1 MQIFSDSKKRIALLT
16 GYKEREISTTLSS
29 GDKEM
34 TFQYPAN
41 GKDAEVL
48 KEEYYIRTK
57 TDEYV
62 IKAVEKG
69 ETFNKY
75 TAVLN
80 VEELEGAVFAYGFAS
95 QEQTVRACLEFAF
108 EETGWTVGT
117 CEITKKR
124 TINIEESTNAW
135 NVLQSCL
142 KTYRCECKIDSLNKR
157 VDIYEHIGQDK
168 GCYFVEGMNLRKLTI
183 NSDTYDFY
191 TRILPLGKDGI
202 SIEFLH
208 GKEYLENYQ
217 YSTKIKTYVWKDE
230 RYTNTTSLMEDAE
243 AKLEEMS
250 KPYRVFAADVVD
262 LAKQNPDY
270 KDILDYGIGDTVRMV
285 SKRTHT
291 QEKQRIVK
299 ITEYPENPKKNKV
312 ELSNTTKTFAEVQKT
327 EAELTKNETISIA
340 NKSTQKVLED
350 KYWTKKEVESHI
362 TASKEEVSLGVSK
375 IYETK
380 DVVEEKI
387 KLSDGRT
394 DEKLTKYYTKEETK
408 SAIDMS
414 AESINLEVSKTYATQ
429 TTVTEKYNSAVKKGQ
444 DAADAAEKNA
454 KDAMY
459 EKLTEYSTTEE
470 MQSAIDLKADE
481 INLSVSKTYATQT
494 TVTEKYGKVKT
505 YAMEVADA
513 AEENAIA
520 DTIERLKSYSTTE
533 EMTSAIDLK
542 VDEINLSVSKTYA
555 TQTTVTEKYNSALKA
570 GQDAASNAETN
581 AIKAG
586 QDAADAAEKNAKDAM
601 YEKLTEYSTTEEMQ
615 SAIDL
620 KADEINLSVS
630 KTYATQTTV
639 TEKYGKVKTYAM
651 EVADAAEE
659 NAIADTIERLK
670 SYSTTE
676 EMTSAIDLKVDEIN
690 LSVSKTYA
698 TQTTVTEKYNSALKA
713 GQDAADAAEENA
725 NKATDEK
732 LTEYST
738 TEEMNAAIKLKA
750 DSITTEVNKKVN
762 NSDFGTKITQN
773 AYNVRVA
780 WNNNSNYIQLESG
793 KLVIYNGETTTN
805 QKRAVFDQNGNHFYR
820 DGYYVGKIGT
830 NYWADNETHKGLV
843 FDLDVQGKYMAFA
856 QKASSSSTGYNTML
870 CFSRANS
877 LYGTYGVHMG
887 CDLDMHN
894 YKLKNVS
901 WEKGGL
907 TGTLNFVK
915 VVSMDSDGTVNTW
928 TNGCKLQFENG
939 ILIAGTW

>member
-1 MQIFSDSKKRIALLT
+1 MQIFDDSKKRIALLT
-16 GYKEREISTTLSS
+16 GYKEREITKTLSS

-34 TFQYPAN
+34 VFQYPAN
-41 GKDAEVL
+41 GKDTEAL

-69 ETFNKY
+69 ETYNKY

-80 VEELEGAVFAYGFAS
+80 VEELEGEAFAYGFAS
-95 QEQTVRACLEFAF
+95 QEQTIRACLEFAF
-108 EETGWTVGT
+108 EDTGWTVGT

-124 TINIEESTNAW
+124 TINIEESTTAW
-135 NVLQSCL
+135 KVLQSCL
-142 KTYRCECKIDSLNKR
+142 KTYRCECNIDTLNKR
-157 VDIYEHIGQDK
+157 VDIYEHIGRDR

-217 YSTKIKTYVWKDE
+217 YSTKVKTYVWKDE

-250 KPYRVFAADVVD
+250 KPYKVFAADVVD

-285 SKRTHT
+285 SKKTHT
-291 QEKQRIVK
+291 REKQRIVK

-327 EAELTKNETISIA
+327 EAELSKNETIDIA

-380 DVVEEKI
+380 DAVEEKI

-444 DAADAAEKNA
+444 TAADAAEKNA
-454 KDAMY
+454 
-459 EKLTEYSTTEE
+459 
-470 MQSAIDLKADE
+470 
-481 INLSVSKTYATQT
+481 
-494 TVTEKYGKVKT
+494 
-505 YAMEVADA
+505 
-513 AEENAIA
+513 IA
-520 DTIERLKSYSTTE
+520 DTTQRLKS
-533 EMTSAIDLK
+533 
-542 VDEINLSVSKTYA
+542 
-555 TQTTVTEKYNSALKA
+555 
-570 GQDAASNAETN
+570 
-581 AIKAG
+581 
-586 QDAADAAEKNAKDAM
+586 
-601 YEKLTEYSTTEEMQ
+601 
-615 SAIDL
+615 
-620 KADEINLSVS
+620 
-630 KTYATQTTV
+630 
-639 TEKYGKVKTYAM
+639 
-651 EVADAAEE
+651 
-659 NAIADTIERLK
+659 
-670 SYSTTE
+670 
-676 EMTSAIDLKVDEIN
+676 
-690 LSVSKTYA
+690 
-698 TQTTVTEKYNSALKA
+698 
-713 GQDAADAAEENA
+713 
-725 NKATDEK
+725 
-732 LTEYST
+732 YST

-750 DSITTEVNKKVN
+750 DGITTEVNKKVS
-762 NSDFGTKITQN
+762 NSEFGTKITQN

-805 QKRAVFDQNGNHFYR
+805 QKRAAFDQNGNHFYR

-830 NYWADNETHKGLV
+830 NYWSDNDAHKGLV
-843 FDLDVQGKYMAFA
+843 FDLDYQGKYMAFA
-856 QKASSSSTGYNTML
+856 QKPSSSSNAYSTML

-877 LYGTYGVHMG
+877 IYNTYGVHMG

-894 YKLKNVS
+894 FKLKNVS
-901 WEKGGL
+901 WEKGGI

-915 VVSMDSDGTVNTW
+915 VVSMDSDGTANTW

>member
-1 MQIFSDSKKRIALLT
+1 MQIFDDSKKRIALLT
-16 GYKEREISTTLSS
+16 GYKEREITKTLSS

-41 GKDAEVL
+41 GKDTEAL

-69 ETFNKY
+69 ETYNKY

-80 VEELEGAVFAYGFAS
+80 VEELEGEAFAYGFAS
-95 QEQTVRACLEFAF
+95 QEQTIRACLEFAF
-108 EETGWTVGT
+108 EDTGWTVGT

-124 TINIEESTNAW
+124 TINIEESTTAW
-135 NVLQSCL
+135 KVLQSCL
-142 KTYRCECKIDSLNKR
+142 KTYRCECNIDTLNKR
-157 VDIYEHIGQDK
+157 VNIYEHIGRDR

-217 YSTKIKTYVWKDE
+217 YSTKVKTYVWKDE

-250 KPYRVFAADVVD
+250 KPYKVFAADVID

-285 SKRTHT
+285 SKKTHT
-291 QEKQRIVK
+291 REKQRIVK
-299 ITEYPENPKKNKV
+299 IKEYPENPKKNKV

-327 EAELTKNETISIA
+327 EAELSKNETIDIA

-362 TASKEEVSLGVSK
+362 TASKEEISLGVSK

-380 DVVEEKI
+380 DAVEEKI
-387 KLSDGRT
+387 KHSDGRT

-408 SAIDMS
+408 SAIDLT
-414 AESINLEVSKTYATQ
+414 AENINLSVSKTYATQ

-444 DAADAAEKNA
+444 TAADAAEKNA
-454 KDAMY
+454 
-459 EKLTEYSTTEE
+459 
-470 MQSAIDLKADE
+470 
-481 INLSVSKTYATQT
+481 
-494 TVTEKYGKVKT
+494 
-505 YAMEVADA
+505 
-513 AEENAIA
+513 IA
-520 DTIERLKSYSTTE
+520 DTTKRLKSYSTTE
-533 EMTSAIDLK
+533 EM
-542 VDEINLSVSKTYA
+542 
-555 TQTTVTEKYNSALKA
+555 NS
-570 GQDAASNAETN
+570 
-581 AIKAG
+581 
-586 QDAADAAEKNAKDAM
+586 
-601 YEKLTEYSTTEEMQ
+601 
-615 SAIDL
+615 
-620 KADEINLSVS
+620 
-630 KTYATQTTV
+630 
-639 TEKYGKVKTYAM
+639 
-651 EVADAAEE
+651 
-659 NAIADTIERLK
+659 
-670 SYSTTE
+670 
-676 EMTSAIDLKVDEIN
+676 
-690 LSVSKTYA
+690 
-698 TQTTVTEKYNSALKA
+698 
-713 GQDAADAAEENA
+713 
-725 NKATDEK
+725 
-732 LTEYST
+732 
-738 TEEMNAAIKLKA
+738 AIKLKA
-750 DSITTEVNKKVN
+750 DSITTEVNKKVD
-762 NSDFGTKITQN
+762 SSEFGTKITQN
-773 AYNVRVA
+773 AYSVRVA

-793 KLVIYNGETTTN
+793 KIAIYNGEVTTN

-830 NYWADNETHKGLV
+830 NYWSDNETHKGLV

-894 YKLKNVS
+894 FKLKNVS
-901 WEKGGL
+901 WEKGGI

-915 VVSMDSDGTVNTW
+915 VVKMDSDGTVSTW
-928 TNGCKLQFENG
+928 TNDCKLQFENG

>member
-1 MQIFSDSKKRIALLT
+1 MQIFDDSKKRIALLT
-16 GYKEREISTTLSS
+16 GYKEREITKTLSS

-34 TFQYPAN
+34 VFQYPAN
-41 GKDAEVL
+41 GKDTEAL

-69 ETFNKY
+69 ETYNKY

-80 VEELEGAVFAYGFAS
+80 VEELEGEAFAYGFAS
-95 QEQTVRACLEFAF
+95 QEQTIRACLEFAF
-108 EETGWTVGT
+108 EDTGWTVGT

-124 TINIEESTNAW
+124 TINIEESTTAW
-135 NVLQSCL
+135 KVLQSCL
-142 KTYRCECKIDSLNKR
+142 KTYRCECNIDTLNKR
-157 VDIYEHIGQDK
+157 VNIYEHIGRDR

-217 YSTKIKTYVWKDE
+217 YSTKVKTYVWKDE

-250 KPYRVFAADVVD
+250 KPYKVFAADVID

-285 SKRTHT
+285 SKKTHT
-291 QEKQRIVK
+291 REKQRIVK

-327 EAELTKNETISIA
+327 EAELSKNETIDIA

-380 DVVEEKI
+380 DAVEEKI

-408 SAIDMS
+408 SALDMT
-414 AESINLEVSKTYATQ
+414 AESINLKVSKTYATQ
-429 TTVTEKYNSAVKKGQ
+429 TTVTEKYNSAVKAGQ
-444 DAADAAEKNA
+444 TAANTAEENA
-454 KDAMY
+454 KNAMY

-470 MQSAIDLKADE
+470 MKSAIDLTAE
-481 INLSVSKTYATQT
+481 NINLSVSKTYATQ
-494 TVTEKYGKVKT
+494 
-505 YAMEVADA
+505 M
-513 AEENAIA
+513 
-520 DTIERLKSYSTTE
+520 
-533 EMTSAIDLK
+533 
-542 VDEINLSVSKTYA
+542 
-555 TQTTVTEKYNSALKA
+555 TVTEKYNSAVKA
-570 GQDAASNAETN
+570 GQTAANT
-581 AIKAG
+581 
-586 QDAADAAEKNAKDAM
+586 AEKNA
-601 YEKLTEYSTTEEMQ
+601 
-615 SAIDL
+615 
-620 KADEINLSVS
+620 
-630 KTYATQTTV
+630 
-639 TEKYGKVKTYAM
+639 
-651 EVADAAEE
+651 
-659 NAIADTIERLK
+659 NA
-670 SYSTTE
+670 
-676 EMTSAIDLKVDEIN
+676 
-690 LSVSKTYA
+690 
-698 TQTTVTEKYNSALKA
+698 
-713 GQDAADAAEENA
+713 
-725 NKATDEK
+725 ATDRK
-732 LTEYST
+732 LQEYST
-738 TEEMNAAIKLKA
+738 TEEMNSAIKLKA
-750 DSITTEVNKKVN
+750 DSITTEVNKKVD
-762 NSDFGTKITQN
+762 SSEFGTKITQN

-793 KLVIYNGETTTN
+793 KIAIYNGEVTTN

-830 NYWADNETHKGLV
+830 NYWSDNETHKGLV

-901 WEKGGL
+901 WEKGGI

>member
-1 MQIFSDSKKRIALLT
+1 MQIFDDSKKRIALLT
-16 GYKEREISTTLSS
+16 GYKEREITKTLSS

-34 TFQYPAN
+34 VFQYPAN
-41 GKDAEVL
+41 GKDTEAL

-69 ETFNKY
+69 ETYNKY

-80 VEELEGAVFAYGFAS
+80 VEELEGEAFAYGFAS
-95 QEQTVRACLEFAF
+95 QEQTIRACLEFAF
-108 EETGWTVGT
+108 EDTGWTVGT

-124 TINIEESTNAW
+124 TINIEESTTAW
-135 NVLQSCL
+135 KVLQSCL
-142 KTYRCECKIDSLNKR
+142 KTYRCECNIDTLNKR
-157 VDIYEHIGQDK
+157 VNIYEHIGRDR

-217 YSTKIKTYVWKDE
+217 YSTKVKTYVWKDE

-250 KPYRVFAADVVD
+250 KPYKVFAADVVD

-285 SKRTHT
+285 SKKTHT
-291 QEKQRIVK
+291 REKQRIVK

-327 EAELTKNETISIA
+327 EAELSKNETIDIA

-362 TASKEEVSLGVSK
+362 TASKEEVRLGVSK

-380 DVVEEKI
+380 DAVEEKI

-408 SAIDMS
+408 SALDMT
-414 AESINLEVSKTYATQ
+414 AESINLKVSKTYATQ
-429 TTVTEKYNSAVKKGQ
+429 TTVTEKYNSAVKAGQ
-444 DAADAAEKNA
+444 TAANTAEKNA
-454 KDAMY
+454 
-459 EKLTEYSTTEE
+459 
-470 MQSAIDLKADE
+470 
-481 INLSVSKTYATQT
+481 
-494 TVTEKYGKVKT
+494 
-505 YAMEVADA
+505 
-513 AEENAIA
+513 NA
-520 DTIERLKSYSTTE
+520 
-533 EMTSAIDLK
+533 
-542 VDEINLSVSKTYA
+542 
-555 TQTTVTEKYNSALKA
+555 
-570 GQDAASNAETN
+570 
-581 AIKAG
+581 
-586 QDAADAAEKNAKDAM
+586 
-601 YEKLTEYSTTEEMQ
+601 
-615 SAIDL
+615 
-620 KADEINLSVS
+620 
-630 KTYATQTTV
+630 
-639 TEKYGKVKTYAM
+639 
-651 EVADAAEE
+651 
-659 NAIADTIERLK
+659 
-670 SYSTTE
+670 
-676 EMTSAIDLKVDEIN
+676 
-690 LSVSKTYA
+690 
-698 TQTTVTEKYNSALKA
+698 
-713 GQDAADAAEENA
+713 
-725 NKATDEK
+725 ATDRK
-732 LTEYST
+732 LQEYST
-738 TEEMNAAIKLKA
+738 TEEMNSAIKLKA
-750 DSITTEVNKKVN
+750 DSITTEVNKKVD
-762 NSDFGTKITQN
+762 SSEFGTKITQN

-793 KLVIYNGETTTN
+793 KIAIYNGEVTTN

-830 NYWADNETHKGLV
+830 NYWSDNETHKGLV
-843 FDLDVQGKYMAFA
+843 FDLDYQGKYMAFA
-856 QKASSSSTGYNTML
+856 QKPSSSSNAYSTML

-877 LYGTYGVHMG
+877 IYNTYGVHMG

-901 WEKGGL
+901 WEKGGI

>member
-1 MQIFSDSKKRIALLT
+1 MQIFDDSKKRIALLT
-16 GYKEREISTTLSS
+16 GYKEREITKTLSS

-34 TFQYPAN
+34 VFQYPAN
-41 GKDAEVL
+41 GKDTEAL

-69 ETFNKY
+69 ETYNKY

-80 VEELEGAVFAYGFAS
+80 VEELEGEAFAYGFAS
-95 QEQTVRACLEFAF
+95 QEQTIRACLEFAF
-108 EETGWTVGT
+108 EDTGWTVGT

-124 TINIEESTNAW
+124 TINIEESTTAW
-135 NVLQSCL
+135 KVLQSCL
-142 KTYRCECKIDSLNKR
+142 KTYRCECNIDTLNKR
-157 VDIYEHIGQDK
+157 VNIYEHIGRDR

-217 YSTKIKTYVWKDE
+217 YSTKVKTYVWKDE

-250 KPYRVFAADVVD
+250 KPYKVFAADVVD

-285 SKRTHT
+285 SKKTHT
-291 QEKQRIVK
+291 REKQRIVK

-327 EAELTKNETISIA
+327 EAELSKNETIDIA

-380 DVVEEKI
+380 DAVEEKI

-408 SAIDMS
+408 SALDMT
-414 AESINLEVSKTYATQ
+414 AESINLKVSKTYATQTIVTEKYNSAVKAGQTAANTAEENAKNAMYEKLTEYSTTEEMKSAIDLTAENINLSVSKTYATQ
-429 TTVTEKYNSAVKKGQ
+429 TTVTEKYNSAVKAGQ
-444 DAADAAEKNA
+444 TAADTAETNA
-454 KDAMY
+454 KNAMY

-470 MQSAIDLKADE
+470 MNSAIDLKMDA
-481 INLSVSKTYATQT
+481 ITLSVSKTYATNT
-494 TVTEKYGKVKT
+494 SVTEKYNSAITAGQN
-505 YAMEVADA
+505 AANA
-513 AEENAIA
+513 AEKNATAAGQTAA
-520 DTIERLKSYSTTE
+520 DVAEKNAKDALYEKLTEYSTTE
-533 EMTSAIDLK
+533 QMNSAIDLK
-542 VDEINLSVSKTYA
+542 LDEINLSVSKTYA
-555 TQTTVTEKYNSALKA
+555 TQTTVTEKYNSAVKA
-570 GQDAASNAETN
+570 GQTAANT
-581 AIKAG
+581 
-586 QDAADAAEKNAKDAM
+586 AEKNA
-601 YEKLTEYSTTEEMQ
+601 
-615 SAIDL
+615 
-620 KADEINLSVS
+620 
-630 KTYATQTTV
+630 
-639 TEKYGKVKTYAM
+639 
-651 EVADAAEE
+651 
-659 NAIADTIERLK
+659 NA
-670 SYSTTE
+670 
-676 EMTSAIDLKVDEIN
+676 
-690 LSVSKTYA
+690 
-698 TQTTVTEKYNSALKA
+698 
-713 GQDAADAAEENA
+713 
-725 NKATDEK
+725 ATDRK
-732 LTEYST
+732 LQEYST

-750 DSITTEVNKKVN
+750 DGITTEVNKKVS
-762 NSDFGTKITQN
+762 NSEFGTKITQN

-805 QKRAVFDQNGNHFYR
+805 QKRAAFDQNGNHFYR

-830 NYWADNETHKGLV
+830 NYWSDNDAHKGLV
-843 FDLDVQGKYMAFA
+843 FDLDYQGKYMAFA
-856 QKASSSSTGYNTML
+856 QKPSSSSNAYSTML

-877 LYGTYGVHMG
+877 IYNTYGVHMG

-901 WEKGGL
+901 WEKGGI

>member
-1 MQIFSDSKKRIALLT
+1 MQIFDDSKKRIALLT
-16 GYKEREISTTLSS
+16 GYKEREITKTLSS

-34 TFQYPAN
+34 VFQYPAN
-41 GKDAEVL
+41 GKDTEAL

-69 ETFNKY
+69 ETYNKY

-80 VEELEGAVFAYGFAS
+80 VEELEGEAFAYGFAS
-95 QEQTVRACLEFAF
+95 QEQTIRACLEFAF
-108 EETGWTVGT
+108 EDTGWTVGT

-124 TINIEESTNAW
+124 TINIEESTTAW
-135 NVLQSCL
+135 KVLQSCL
-142 KTYRCECKIDSLNKR
+142 KTYRCECNIDTLNKR
-157 VDIYEHIGQDK
+157 VNIYEHIGRDR

-217 YSTKIKTYVWKDE
+217 YSTKVKTYVWKDE

-250 KPYRVFAADVVD
+250 KPYKVFAADVVD

-285 SKRTHT
+285 SKKTHT
-291 QEKQRIVK
+291 REKQRIVK

-327 EAELTKNETISIA
+327 EAELSKNETIDIA

-380 DVVEEKI
+380 DAVEEKI

-408 SAIDMS
+408 SALDMT
-414 AESINLEVSKTYATQ
+414 AESINLKVSKTYATQTIVTEKYNSAVKAGQTAANTAEENAKNAMYEKLTEYSTTEEMKSAIDLTVENINLSVSKTYATQ
-429 TTVTEKYNSAVKKGQ
+429 TTVTEKYNSAVKAGQ
-444 DAADAAEKNA
+444 TAADTAETNA
-454 KDAMY
+454 KNAMY

-470 MQSAIDLKADE
+470 MNSAIDLKMDA
-481 INLSVSKTYATQT
+481 ITLSVSKTYATNT
-494 TVTEKYGKVKT
+494 SVTEKYNSAITAGQNAANAAEKNAT
-505 YAMEVADA
+505 AAGQTAADA
-513 AEENAIA
+513 AEKNAKDA
-520 DTIERLKSYSTTE
+520 LYEKLTEYSTTE
-533 EMTSAIDLK
+533 EMNSAIDLK
-542 VDEINLSVSKTYA
+542 LDEINLSVSKTYA
-555 TQTTVTEKYNSALKA
+555 TQTTVTEKYNSAVKA
-570 GQDAASNAETN
+570 GQTAANT
-581 AIKAG
+581 
-586 QDAADAAEKNAKDAM
+586 AEKNA
-601 YEKLTEYSTTEEMQ
+601 
-615 SAIDL
+615 
-620 KADEINLSVS
+620 
-630 KTYATQTTV
+630 
-639 TEKYGKVKTYAM
+639 
-651 EVADAAEE
+651 
-659 NAIADTIERLK
+659 NA
-670 SYSTTE
+670 
-676 EMTSAIDLKVDEIN
+676 
-690 LSVSKTYA
+690 
-698 TQTTVTEKYNSALKA
+698 
-713 GQDAADAAEENA
+713 
-725 NKATDEK
+725 ATDRK
-732 LTEYST
+732 LQEYST

-750 DSITTEVNKKVN
+750 DGITTEVNKKVS
-762 NSDFGTKITQN
+762 NSEFGTKITQN

-805 QKRAVFDQNGNHFYR
+805 QKRAAFDQNGNHFYR

-830 NYWADNETHKGLV
+830 NYWSDNDAHKGLV
-843 FDLDVQGKYMAFA
+843 FDLDYQGKYMAFA
-856 QKASSSSTGYNTML
+856 QKPSSSSNAYSTML

-877 LYGTYGVHMG
+877 IYNTYGVHMG

-901 WEKGGL
+901 WEKGGI

>member
-1 MQIFSDSKKRIALLT
+1 MQIFDDSKKRIALLT
-16 GYKEREISTTLSS
+16 GYKEREITKTLSS

-34 TFQYPAN
+34 VFQYPAN
-41 GKDAEVL
+41 GKDTEAL

-69 ETFNKY
+69 ETYNKY

-80 VEELEGAVFAYGFAS
+80 VEELEGEAFAYGFAS
-95 QEQTVRACLEFAF
+95 QEQTIRACLEFAF
-108 EETGWTVGT
+108 EDTGWTVGT

-124 TINIEESTNAW
+124 TINIEESTTAW
-135 NVLQSCL
+135 KVLQSCL
-142 KTYRCECKIDSLNKR
+142 KTYRCECNIDTLNKR
-157 VDIYEHIGQDK
+157 VNIYEHIGRDR

-217 YSTKIKTYVWKDE
+217 YSTKVKTYVWKDE

-250 KPYRVFAADVVD
+250 KPYKVFAADVVD

-285 SKRTHT
+285 SKKTHT
-291 QEKQRIVK
+291 REKQRIVK

-327 EAELTKNETISIA
+327 EAELSKNETIDIA

-380 DVVEEKI
+380 DAVEEKI

-444 DAADAAEKNA
+444 TAADAAEKNA

-470 MQSAIDLKADE
+470 MK
-481 INLSVSKTYATQT
+481 
-494 TVTEKYGKVKT
+494 
-505 YAMEVADA
+505 
-513 AEENAIA
+513 
-520 DTIERLKSYSTTE
+520 
-533 EMTSAIDLK
+533 SAIDLK

-555 TQTTVTEKYNSALKA
+555 TQTTVTEKYNSAVKA
-570 GQDAASNAETN
+570 GQDAANNAEAN

-586 QDAADAAEKNAKDAM
+586 QTAADAAEKNAKDAM
-601 YEKLTEYSTTEEMQ
+601 YEKLTEYSTTEEM
-615 SAIDL
+615 
-620 KADEINLSVS
+620 K
-630 KTYATQTTV
+630 
-639 TEKYGKVKTYAM
+639 
-651 EVADAAEE
+651 
-659 NAIADTIERLK
+659 
-670 SYSTTE
+670 
-676 EMTSAIDLKVDEIN
+676 SAIDLKVDEIN

-698 TQTTVTEKYNSALKA
+698 TQTTVTEKYNSAVKK
-713 GQDAADAAEENA
+713 GQTAADAAEKNA
-725 NKATDEK
+725 IADTTQRLKS
-732 LTEYST
+732 YST

-750 DSITTEVNKKVN
+750 DGITTEVNKKVS
-762 NSDFGTKITQN
+762 NSEFGTKITQN

-805 QKRAVFDQNGNHFYR
+805 QKRAAFDQNGNHFYR

-830 NYWADNETHKGLV
+830 NYWSDNDAHKGLV
-843 FDLDVQGKYMAFA
+843 FDLDYQGKYMAFA
-856 QKASSSSTGYNTML
+856 QKPSSSSNAYSTML

-877 LYGTYGVHMG
+877 IYNTYGVHMG

-901 WEKGGL
+901 WEKGGI

>member
-1 MQIFSDSKKRIALLT
+1 MQIFDDSKKRIALLT
-16 GYKEREISTTLSS
+16 GYKEREITKTLSS

-34 TFQYPAN
+34 VFQYPAN
-41 GKDAEVL
+41 GKDTEAL

-69 ETFNKY
+69 ETYNKY

-80 VEELEGAVFAYGFAS
+80 VEELEGEVFAYGFAS
-95 QEQTVRACLEFAF
+95 QEQTIRACLEFAF
-108 EETGWTVGT
+108 EDTGWTVGT

-124 TINIEESTNAW
+124 TINIEESTTAW
-135 NVLQSCL
+135 KVLQSCL
-142 KTYRCECKIDSLNKR
+142 KTYRCECNIDTLNKR
-157 VDIYEHIGQDK
+157 IIIYEHIGRDR

-217 YSTKIKTYVWKDE
+217 YSTKVKTYGWKDE

-250 KPYRVFAADVVD
+250 KPYKVFAADVVD

-285 SKRTHT
+285 SKKTHT
-291 QEKQRIVK
+291 REKQRIVK
-299 ITEYPENPKKNKV
+299 IKEYPENPKKNKV

-327 EAELTKNETISIA
+327 EAELSKNETIDIA

-350 KYWTKKEVESHI
+350 RYWTKKEVESHI
-362 TASKEEVSLGVSK
+362 TASKEEISLGVSK

-380 DVVEEKI
+380 DAVEEKI
-387 KLSDGRT
+387 KHSDGRT

-408 SAIDMS
+408 SAIDLT
-414 AESINLEVSKTYATQ
+414 AEN
-429 TTVTEKYNSAVKKGQ
+429 
-444 DAADAAEKNA
+444 
-454 KDAMY
+454 
-459 EKLTEYSTTEE
+459 
-470 MQSAIDLKADE
+470 
-481 INLSVSKTYATQT
+481 
-494 TVTEKYGKVKT
+494 
-505 YAMEVADA
+505 
-513 AEENAIA
+513 
-520 DTIERLKSYSTTE
+520 
-533 EMTSAIDLK
+533 
-542 VDEINLSVSKTYA
+542 INLSVSKTYA
-555 TQTTVTEKYNSALKA
+555 TQTTVTEKYNSAITA
-570 GQDAASNAETN
+570 GQNAANT
-581 AIKAG
+581 
-586 QDAADAAEKNAKDAM
+586 AEKNAKNAM
-601 YEKLTEYSTTEEMQ
+601 YEKLTEYSTTEEMK

-620 KADEINLSVS
+620 
-630 KTYATQTTV
+630 T
-639 TEKYGKVKTYAM
+639 
-651 EVADAAEE
+651 AE
-659 NAIADTIERLK
+659 N
-670 SYSTTE
+670 
-676 EMTSAIDLKVDEIN
+676 IN

-698 TQTTVTEKYNSALKA
+698 TQTTVTEKYNSAITA
-713 GQDAADAAEENA
+713 GQNAAKTAEKNATAAGQNAANTAEKNA
-725 NKATDEK
+725 NAATDRK
-732 LTEYST
+732 LQEYST
-738 TEEMNAAIKLKA
+738 TEEMNSAIKLKA
-750 DSITTEVNKKVN
+750 DSITTEVNKKVD
-762 NSDFGTKITQN
+762 SSEFGTKITQN
-773 AYNVRVA
+773 AYSVRVA

-793 KLVIYNGETTTN
+793 KIAIYNGEVTTN

-830 NYWADNETHKGLV
+830 NYWSDNETHKGLV

-894 YKLKNVS
+894 FKLKNVS
-901 WEKGGL
+901 WEKGGI

-915 VVSMDSDGTVNTW
+915 VVKMDSDGTVSTW
-928 TNGCKLQFENG
+928 TNDCKLQFENG

>member
-1 MQIFSDSKKRIALLT
+1 MQIFDDSKKRIALLT
-16 GYKEREISTTLSS
+16 GYKEREITKTLSS

-34 TFQYPAN
+34 VFQYPAN
-41 GKDAEVL
+41 GKDTEAL

-69 ETFNKY
+69 ETYNKY

-80 VEELEGAVFAYGFAS
+80 VEELEGEAFAYGFAS
-95 QEQTVRACLEFAF
+95 QEQTIRACLEFAF
-108 EETGWTVGT
+108 EDTGWTVGT

-124 TINIEESTNAW
+124 TINIEESTTAW
-135 NVLQSCL
+135 KVLQSCL
-142 KTYRCECKIDSLNKR
+142 KTYRCECNIDTLNKR
-157 VDIYEHIGQDK
+157 VNIYEHIGRDR

-217 YSTKIKTYVWKDE
+217 YSTKVKTYVWKDE

-250 KPYRVFAADVVD
+250 KPYKVFAADVVD

-285 SKRTHT
+285 SKKTHT
-291 QEKQRIVK
+291 REKQRIVK

-327 EAELTKNETISIA
+327 EAELSKNETIDIA

-380 DVVEEKI
+380 DAVEEKI

-408 SAIDMS
+408 SALDMT
-414 AESINLEVSKTYATQ
+414 AESINLKVSKTYATQ
-429 TTVTEKYNSAVKKGQ
+429 TIVTEKYNSAVKAGQ
-444 DAADAAEKNA
+444 TAANTAETNA
-454 KDAMY
+454 KNAMY

-470 MQSAIDLKADE
+470 MNSAIDLKMDAITLSVSKTYATNTSVTEKYNSAITAGQNAANAAEKNATAAGQTAADAAEKNAKDALYEKLTEYSTTEQMNSAIDLKLDE
-481 INLSVSKTYATQT
+481 ISLSVSKTYATQSS
-494 TVTEKYGKVKT
+494 VTEKYNKAKT
-505 YAMEVADA
+505 YAMNVADA

-520 DTIERLKSYSTTE
+520 DTVEKLKSYSTTE
-533 EMTSAIDLK
+533 EMNSAIDLK
-542 VDEINLSVSKTYA
+542 LDEINLSVSKTYA
-555 TQTTVTEKYNSALKA
+555 TQTTVTEKYNSAVKA
-570 GQDAASNAETN
+570 GQTAANT
-581 AIKAG
+581 
-586 QDAADAAEKNAKDAM
+586 AEKNA
-601 YEKLTEYSTTEEMQ
+601 
-615 SAIDL
+615 
-620 KADEINLSVS
+620 
-630 KTYATQTTV
+630 
-639 TEKYGKVKTYAM
+639 
-651 EVADAAEE
+651 
-659 NAIADTIERLK
+659 NA
-670 SYSTTE
+670 
-676 EMTSAIDLKVDEIN
+676 
-690 LSVSKTYA
+690 
-698 TQTTVTEKYNSALKA
+698 
-713 GQDAADAAEENA
+713 
-725 NKATDEK
+725 ATDRK
-732 LTEYST
+732 LQEYST

-750 DSITTEVNKKVN
+750 DGITTEVNKKVS
-762 NSDFGTKITQN
+762 NSEFGTKITQN

-805 QKRAVFDQNGNHFYR
+805 QKRAAFDQNGNHFYR

-830 NYWADNETHKGLV
+830 NYWSDNDAHKGLV
-843 FDLDVQGKYMAFA
+843 FDLDYQGKYMAFA
-856 QKASSSSTGYNTML
+856 QKPSSSSNAYSTML

-877 LYGTYGVHMG
+877 IYNTYGVHMG

-901 WEKGGL
+901 WEKGGI

>member
-1 MQIFSDSKKRIALLT
+1 MQIFDDSKKRIALLT
-16 GYKEREISTTLSS
+16 GYKEREITKTLSS

-34 TFQYPAN
+34 VFQYPAN
-41 GKDAEVL
+41 GKDTEAL

-69 ETFNKY
+69 ETYNKY

-80 VEELEGAVFAYGFAS
+80 VEELEGEAFAYGFAS
-95 QEQTVRACLEFAF
+95 QEQTIRACLEFAF
-108 EETGWTVGT
+108 EDTGWTVGT

-124 TINIEESTNAW
+124 TINIEESTTAW
-135 NVLQSCL
+135 KVLQSCL
-142 KTYRCECKIDSLNKR
+142 KTYRCECNIDTLNKR
-157 VDIYEHIGQDK
+157 VNIYEHIGRDR

-217 YSTKIKTYVWKDE
+217 YSTKVKTYVWKDE

-250 KPYRVFAADVVD
+250 KPYKVFAADVID

-285 SKRTHT
+285 SKKTHT
-291 QEKQRIVK
+291 REKQRIVK

-327 EAELTKNETISIA
+327 EAELSKNETIDIA

-380 DVVEEKI
+380 DAVEEKI

-408 SAIDMS
+408 SALDMT
-414 AESINLEVSKTYATQ
+414 AESINLKVSKTYATQ
-429 TTVTEKYNSAVKKGQ
+429 TTVTEKYNSAVK
-444 DAADAAEKNA
+444 
-454 KDAMY
+454 
-459 EKLTEYSTTEE
+459 
-470 MQSAIDLKADE
+470 
-481 INLSVSKTYATQT
+481 
-494 TVTEKYGKVKT
+494 
-505 YAMEVADA
+505 
-513 AEENAIA
+513 
-520 DTIERLKSYSTTE
+520 
-533 EMTSAIDLK
+533 
-542 VDEINLSVSKTYA
+542 
-555 TQTTVTEKYNSALKA
+555 A
-570 GQDAASNAETN
+570 GQTAANT
-581 AIKAG
+581 
-586 QDAADAAEKNAKDAM
+586 
-601 YEKLTEYSTTEEMQ
+601 
-615 SAIDL
+615 
-620 KADEINLSVS
+620 
-630 KTYATQTTV
+630 
-639 TEKYGKVKTYAM
+639 
-651 EVADAAEE
+651 
-659 NAIADTIERLK
+659 
-670 SYSTTE
+670 
-676 EMTSAIDLKVDEIN
+676 
-690 LSVSKTYA
+690 
-698 TQTTVTEKYNSALKA
+698 
-713 GQDAADAAEENA
+713 AEENA
-725 NKATDEK
+725 NAATDRK
-732 LTEYST
+732 LQEYST
-738 TEEMNAAIKLKA
+738 TEEMNSAIKLKA
-750 DSITTEVNKKVN
+750 DSITTEVNKKVD
-762 NSDFGTKITQN
+762 SSEFGTKITQN

-793 KLVIYNGETTTN
+793 KIAIYNGEVTTN

-830 NYWADNETHKGLV
+830 NYWSDNETHKGLV

-901 WEKGGL
+901 WEKGGI

>member
-1 MQIFSDSKKRIALLT
+1 MQIFDDSKKRIALLT
-16 GYKEREISTTLSS
+16 GYKEREITKTLSS

-34 TFQYPAN
+34 VFQYPAN
-41 GKDAEVL
+41 GKDTEAL

-69 ETFNKY
+69 ETYNKY

-80 VEELEGAVFAYGFAS
+80 VEELEGEAFAYGFAS
-95 QEQTVRACLEFAF
+95 QEQTIRACLEFAF
-108 EETGWTVGT
+108 EDTGWTVGT

-124 TINIEESTNAW
+124 TINIEESTTAW
-135 NVLQSCL
+135 KVLQSCL
-142 KTYRCECKIDSLNKR
+142 KTYRCECNIDTLNKR
-157 VDIYEHIGQDK
+157 VNIYEHIGRDR

-217 YSTKIKTYVWKDE
+217 YSTKVKTYVWKDE

-250 KPYRVFAADVVD
+250 KPYKVFAADVID

-285 SKRTHT
+285 SKKTHT
-291 QEKQRIVK
+291 REKQRIVK

-327 EAELTKNETISIA
+327 EAELSKNETIDIA

-380 DVVEEKI
+380 DAVEEKI

-408 SAIDMS
+408 SALDMT
-414 AESINLEVSKTYATQ
+414 AESINLKVSKTYATQ
-429 TTVTEKYNSAVKKGQ
+429 TTVTEKYNSAVKAGQ
-444 DAADAAEKNA
+444 TAANTAEENA
-454 KDAMY
+454 KNAMY

-470 MQSAIDLKADE
+470 MKSAIDL
-481 INLSVSKTYATQT
+481 T
-494 TVTEKYGKVKT
+494 
-505 YAMEVADA
+505 
-513 AEENAIA
+513 AEN
-520 DTIERLKSYSTTE
+520 
-533 EMTSAIDLK
+533 
-542 VDEINLSVSKTYA
+542 INLSVSKTYA
-555 TQTTVTEKYNSALKA
+555 TQTTVTEKYNSAVKA
-570 GQDAASNAETN
+570 GQTAADTAETN
-581 AIKAG
+581 A
-586 QDAADAAEKNAKDAM
+586 KNAM
-601 YEKLTEYSTTEEMQ
+601 YEKLTEYSTTEEMN

-620 KADEINLSVS
+620 KMDAITLSVSKTYATNTSVTEKYNSAITAGQNAANAAEKNATAAGQTAADAAEKNAKDALYEKLTEYSTTEQMNSAIDLKLDEISLSVS
-630 KTYATQTTV
+630 KTYATQSSV
-639 TEKYGKVKTYAM
+639 TEKYNKAKTYAM
-651 EVADAAEE
+651 NVADAAEE
-659 NAIADTIERLK
+659 NAIADTVEKLK

-676 EMTSAIDLKVDEIN
+676 EM
-690 LSVSKTYA
+690 
-698 TQTTVTEKYNSALKA
+698 NS
-713 GQDAADAAEENA
+713 
-725 NKATDEK
+725 
-732 LTEYST
+732 
-738 TEEMNAAIKLKA
+738 AIKLKA
-750 DSITTEVNKKVN
+750 DSITTEVNKKVD
-762 NSDFGTKITQN
+762 SSEFGTKITQN

-793 KLVIYNGETTTN
+793 KIAIYNGEVTTN

-830 NYWADNETHKGLV
+830 NYWSDNETHKGLV

-901 WEKGGL
+901 WEKGGI

>member
-1 MQIFSDSKKRIALLT
+1 MQIFDDSKKRIALLT
-16 GYKEREISTTLSS
+16 GYKEREITKTLSS

-34 TFQYPAN
+34 VFQYPAN
-41 GKDAEVL
+41 GKDTEAL

-69 ETFNKY
+69 ETYYKY

-80 VEELEGAVFAYGFAS
+80 VEELEGEAFAYGFAS
-95 QEQTVRACLEFAF
+95 QEQTIRACLEFAF
-108 EETGWTVGT
+108 EDTGWTVGT

-124 TINIEESTNAW
+124 TINIEESTTAW
-135 NVLQSCL
+135 KVLQSCL
-142 KTYRCECKIDSLNKR
+142 KTYRCECNIDTLNKR
-157 VDIYEHIGQDK
+157 VNIYEHIGRDR

-217 YSTKIKTYVWKDE
+217 YSTKVKTYVWKDE

-250 KPYRVFAADVVD
+250 KPYKVFAADVID

-285 SKRTHT
+285 SKKTHT
-291 QEKQRIVK
+291 REKQRIVK

-327 EAELTKNETISIA
+327 EAELSKNETIDIA

-380 DVVEEKI
+380 DAVEEKI

-408 SAIDMS
+408 SALDMT

-429 TTVTEKYNSAVKKGQ
+429 TTVTEKYNSAVKAGQ
-444 DAADAAEKNA
+444 TAANTAEKNA
-454 KDAMY
+454 
-459 EKLTEYSTTEE
+459 
-470 MQSAIDLKADE
+470 
-481 INLSVSKTYATQT
+481 
-494 TVTEKYGKVKT
+494 
-505 YAMEVADA
+505 
-513 AEENAIA
+513 NA
-520 DTIERLKSYSTTE
+520 
-533 EMTSAIDLK
+533 
-542 VDEINLSVSKTYA
+542 
-555 TQTTVTEKYNSALKA
+555 
-570 GQDAASNAETN
+570 
-581 AIKAG
+581 
-586 QDAADAAEKNAKDAM
+586 
-601 YEKLTEYSTTEEMQ
+601 
-615 SAIDL
+615 
-620 KADEINLSVS
+620 
-630 KTYATQTTV
+630 
-639 TEKYGKVKTYAM
+639 
-651 EVADAAEE
+651 
-659 NAIADTIERLK
+659 
-670 SYSTTE
+670 
-676 EMTSAIDLKVDEIN
+676 
-690 LSVSKTYA
+690 
-698 TQTTVTEKYNSALKA
+698 
-713 GQDAADAAEENA
+713 
-725 NKATDEK
+725 ATDRK
-732 LTEYST
+732 LQEYST
-738 TEEMNAAIKLKA
+738 TEEMNSAIKLKA
-750 DSITTEVNKKVN
+750 DSITTEVNKKVD
-762 NSDFGTKITQN
+762 SSEFGTKITQN

-793 KLVIYNGETTTN
+793 KIAIYNGEVTTN

-830 NYWADNETHKGLV
+830 NYWSDNETHKGLV

-901 WEKGGL
+901 WEKGGI

>member
-1 MQIFSDSKKRIALLT
+1 MQIFDDSKKRIALLT
-16 GYKEREISTTLSS
+16 GYKEREITKTLSS

-34 TFQYPAN
+34 VFQYPAN
-41 GKDAEVL
+41 GKDTEAL

-69 ETFNKY
+69 ETYNKY

-80 VEELEGAVFAYGFAS
+80 VEELEGEAFAYGFAS
-95 QEQTVRACLEFAF
+95 QEQTIRACLEFAF
-108 EETGWTVGT
+108 EDTGWTVGT

-124 TINIEESTNAW
+124 TINIEESTTAW
-135 NVLQSCL
+135 KVLQSCL
-142 KTYRCECKIDSLNKR
+142 KTYRCECNIDTLNKR
-157 VDIYEHIGQDK
+157 VNIYEHIGRDR

-217 YSTKIKTYVWKDE
+217 YSTKVKTYVWKDE

-250 KPYRVFAADVVD
+250 KPYKVFAADVID

-285 SKRTHT
+285 SKKTHT
-291 QEKQRIVK
+291 REKQRIVK

-327 EAELTKNETISIA
+327 EAELSKNETIDIA

-380 DVVEEKI
+380 DAVEEKI

-408 SAIDMS
+408 SALDMT
-414 AESINLEVSKTYATQ
+414 AESINLKVSKTYATQ
-429 TTVTEKYNSAVKKGQ
+429 TTVTEKYNSAVKAGQ
-444 DAADAAEKNA
+444 TAANTAEENA
-454 KDAMY
+454 KNAMY

-470 MQSAIDLKADE
+470 MKSAIDLTAE
-481 INLSVSKTYATQT
+481 NINLSVSKTYATQM
-494 TVTEKYGKVKT
+494 TVTEKYNSAVKAGQTAADTAETNAKNAMYEKLTEYSTTEQMNSAIDLKLDEISLSVSKTYATQSSVTEKYNKAKT
-505 YAMEVADA
+505 YAMNVADA

-520 DTIERLKSYSTTE
+520 DTVEKLKSYSTTE
-533 EMTSAIDLK
+533 EMNSAIDLK
-542 VDEINLSVSKTYA
+542 LDEINLSVSKTYA
-555 TQTTVTEKYNSALKA
+555 TQTTVTEKYNSAVKA
-570 GQDAASNAETN
+570 GQTAANT
-581 AIKAG
+581 
-586 QDAADAAEKNAKDAM
+586 AEKNA
-601 YEKLTEYSTTEEMQ
+601 
-615 SAIDL
+615 
-620 KADEINLSVS
+620 
-630 KTYATQTTV
+630 
-639 TEKYGKVKTYAM
+639 
-651 EVADAAEE
+651 
-659 NAIADTIERLK
+659 NA
-670 SYSTTE
+670 
-676 EMTSAIDLKVDEIN
+676 
-690 LSVSKTYA
+690 
-698 TQTTVTEKYNSALKA
+698 
-713 GQDAADAAEENA
+713 
-725 NKATDEK
+725 ATDRK
-732 LTEYST
+732 LQEYST
-738 TEEMNAAIKLKA
+738 TEEMNSAIKLKA
-750 DSITTEVNKKVN
+750 DSITTEVNKKVD
-762 NSDFGTKITQN
+762 SSEFGTKITQN

-793 KLVIYNGETTTN
+793 KIAIYNGEVTTN

-830 NYWADNETHKGLV
+830 NYWSDNETHKGLV

-901 WEKGGL
+901 WEKGGI

>member
-1 MQIFSDSKKRIALLT
+1 MQIFDDSKKRIALLT
-16 GYKEREISTTLSS
+16 GYKEREITKTLSS

-34 TFQYPAN
+34 VFQYPAN
-41 GKDAEVL
+41 GKDTEAL

-69 ETFNKY
+69 ETYNKY

-80 VEELEGAVFAYGFAS
+80 VEELEGEVFAYGFAS
-95 QEQTVRACLEFAF
+95 QEQTIRACLEFAF
-108 EETGWTVGT
+108 EDTGWTVGT

-124 TINIEESTNAW
+124 TINIEESTTAW
-135 NVLQSCL
+135 KVLQSCL
-142 KTYRCECKIDSLNKR
+142 KTYRCECNIDTLNKR
-157 VDIYEHIGQDK
+157 INIYEHIGRDR

-217 YSTKIKTYVWKDE
+217 YSTKVKTYVWKDE

-250 KPYRVFAADVVD
+250 KPYKVFAADVVD

-285 SKRTHT
+285 SKKTHT
-291 QEKQRIVK
+291 REKQRIVK
-299 ITEYPENPKKNKV
+299 IKEYPENPKKNKV

-327 EAELTKNETISIA
+327 EAELSKNETIDIA

-350 KYWTKKEVESHI
+350 RYWTKKEVESHI
-362 TASKEEVSLGVSK
+362 TASKEEISLGVSK

-380 DVVEEKI
+380 DAVEEKI
-387 KLSDGRT
+387 KHSDGRT

-408 SAIDMS
+408 SAIDLT
-414 AESINLEVSKTYATQ
+414 AEN
-429 TTVTEKYNSAVKKGQ
+429 
-444 DAADAAEKNA
+444 
-454 KDAMY
+454 
-459 EKLTEYSTTEE
+459 
-470 MQSAIDLKADE
+470 
-481 INLSVSKTYATQT
+481 
-494 TVTEKYGKVKT
+494 
-505 YAMEVADA
+505 
-513 AEENAIA
+513 
-520 DTIERLKSYSTTE
+520 
-533 EMTSAIDLK
+533 
-542 VDEINLSVSKTYA
+542 INLSVSKTYA
-555 TQTTVTEKYNSALKA
+555 TQTTVTEKYNSAITA
-570 GQDAASNAETN
+570 GQNAANT
-581 AIKAG
+581 
-586 QDAADAAEKNAKDAM
+586 AEKNAKNAM
-601 YEKLTEYSTTEEMQ
+601 YEKLTEYSTTEEMN

-620 KADEINLSVS
+620 K
-630 KTYATQTTV
+630 T
-639 TEKYGKVKTYAM
+639 
-651 EVADAAEE
+651 DA
-659 NAIADTIERLK
+659 IT
-670 SYSTTE
+670 
-676 EMTSAIDLKVDEIN
+676 

-698 TQTTVTEKYNSALKA
+698 TQTTVTEKYNSAITA
-713 GQDAADAAEENA
+713 GQNAAKTAEKNATAAGQNAANTAEKNA
-725 NKATDEK
+725 NAATDRK
-732 LTEYST
+732 LQEYST
-738 TEEMNAAIKLKA
+738 TEEMNSAIKLKA
-750 DSITTEVNKKVN
+750 DSITTEVNKKVD
-762 NSDFGTKITQN
+762 SSEFGTKITQN
-773 AYNVRVA
+773 AYSVRVA

-793 KLVIYNGETTTN
+793 KIAIYNGEVTTN

-894 YKLKNVS
+894 FKLKNVS
-901 WEKGGL
+901 WEKGGI

-915 VVSMDSDGTVNTW
+915 VVKMDSDGTVSTW
-928 TNGCKLQFENG
+928 TNDCKLQFENG

>member
-1 MQIFSDSKKRIALLT
+1 MQIFDDSKKRIALLT
-16 GYKEREISTTLSS
+16 GYKEREITKTLSS

-34 TFQYPAN
+34 VFQYPAN
-41 GKDAEVL
+41 GKDTEAL

-69 ETFNKY
+69 ETYNKY

-80 VEELEGAVFAYGFAS
+80 VEELEGEAFAYGFAS
-95 QEQTVRACLEFAF
+95 QEQTIRACLEFAL
-108 EETGWTVGT
+108 EDTGWTVGT

-124 TINIEESTNAW
+124 TINIEESTTAW
-135 NVLQSCL
+135 KVLQSCL
-142 KTYRCECKIDSLNKR
+142 KTYRCECNIDTLNKR
-157 VDIYEHIGQDK
+157 VNIYEHIGRDR

-217 YSTKIKTYVWKDE
+217 YSTKVKTYVWKDE

-250 KPYRVFAADVVD
+250 KPYKVFAADVID

-285 SKRTHT
+285 SKKTHT
-291 QEKQRIVK
+291 REKQRIVK

-327 EAELTKNETISIA
+327 EAELSKNETIDIA

-380 DVVEEKI
+380 DAVEEKI

-408 SAIDMS
+408 SALDMT
-414 AESINLEVSKTYATQ
+414 AESINLKVSKTYATQ
-429 TTVTEKYNSAVKKGQ
+429 TTVTEKYNSAVKAGQ
-444 DAADAAEKNA
+444 TAANTAEKNA
-454 KDAMY
+454 
-459 EKLTEYSTTEE
+459 
-470 MQSAIDLKADE
+470 
-481 INLSVSKTYATQT
+481 
-494 TVTEKYGKVKT
+494 
-505 YAMEVADA
+505 
-513 AEENAIA
+513 NA
-520 DTIERLKSYSTTE
+520 
-533 EMTSAIDLK
+533 
-542 VDEINLSVSKTYA
+542 
-555 TQTTVTEKYNSALKA
+555 
-570 GQDAASNAETN
+570 
-581 AIKAG
+581 
-586 QDAADAAEKNAKDAM
+586 
-601 YEKLTEYSTTEEMQ
+601 
-615 SAIDL
+615 
-620 KADEINLSVS
+620 
-630 KTYATQTTV
+630 
-639 TEKYGKVKTYAM
+639 
-651 EVADAAEE
+651 
-659 NAIADTIERLK
+659 
-670 SYSTTE
+670 
-676 EMTSAIDLKVDEIN
+676 
-690 LSVSKTYA
+690 
-698 TQTTVTEKYNSALKA
+698 
-713 GQDAADAAEENA
+713 
-725 NKATDEK
+725 ATDRK
-732 LTEYST
+732 LQEYST
-738 TEEMNAAIKLKA
+738 TEEMNSAIKLKA
-750 DSITTEVNKKVN
+750 DSITTEVNKKVD
-762 NSDFGTKITQN
+762 SSEFGTKITQN
-773 AYNVRVA
+773 AYSVRVA

-793 KLVIYNGETTTN
+793 KIAIYNGEVTTN

-830 NYWADNETHKGLV
+830 NYWSDNETHKGLV

-901 WEKGGL
+901 WEKGGI

>member
-1 MQIFSDSKKRIALLT
+1 MQIFDDSKKRIALLT
-16 GYKEREISTTLSS
+16 GYKEREITKTLSS

-34 TFQYPAN
+34 VFQYPAN
-41 GKDAEVL
+41 GKDTEAL

-69 ETFNKY
+69 ETYNKY

-80 VEELEGAVFAYGFAS
+80 VEELEGEAFAYGFAS
-95 QEQTVRACLEFAF
+95 QEQTIRACLEFAF
-108 EETGWTVGT
+108 EDTGWTVGT

-124 TINIEESTNAW
+124 TINIEESTTAW
-135 NVLQSCL
+135 KVLQSCL
-142 KTYRCECKIDSLNKR
+142 KTYRCECNIDTLNKR
-157 VDIYEHIGQDK
+157 VNIYEHIGRDR

-217 YSTKIKTYVWKDE
+217 YSTKVKTYVWKDE

-250 KPYRVFAADVVD
+250 KPYKVFAADVID

-285 SKRTHT
+285 SKKTHT
-291 QEKQRIVK
+291 REKQRIVK

-327 EAELTKNETISIA
+327 EAELSKNETIDIA

-380 DVVEEKI
+380 DAVEEKI

-408 SAIDMS
+408 SALDMTT
-414 AESINLEVSKTYATQ
+414 ESINLKVSKTYATQ
-429 TTVTEKYNSAVKKGQ
+429 TTVTEKYNSAVKAGQ
-444 DAADAAEKNA
+444 TAADTAETNA
-454 KDAMY
+454 KNAMY

-470 MQSAIDLKADE
+470 MNSAIDLKMDAITLSVSKTYATNTSVTEKYNSAITAGQNAANAAEKNATAAGQTAADAAEKNAKDALYEKLTEYSTTEQMNSAIDLKLDE
-481 INLSVSKTYATQT
+481 ISLSVSKTYATQSS
-494 TVTEKYGKVKT
+494 VTEKYNKAKT
-505 YAMEVADA
+505 YAMNVADA

-520 DTIERLKSYSTTE
+520 DTVKKLKSYSTTE
-533 EMTSAIDLK
+533 EMNSAIDLK
-542 VDEINLSVSKTYA
+542 LDEINLSVSKTYA
-555 TQTTVTEKYNSALKA
+555 TQTTVTEKYNSAVKA
-570 GQDAASNAETN
+570 GQTAANT
-581 AIKAG
+581 
-586 QDAADAAEKNAKDAM
+586 AEKNA
-601 YEKLTEYSTTEEMQ
+601 
-615 SAIDL
+615 
-620 KADEINLSVS
+620 
-630 KTYATQTTV
+630 
-639 TEKYGKVKTYAM
+639 
-651 EVADAAEE
+651 
-659 NAIADTIERLK
+659 NA
-670 SYSTTE
+670 
-676 EMTSAIDLKVDEIN
+676 
-690 LSVSKTYA
+690 
-698 TQTTVTEKYNSALKA
+698 
-713 GQDAADAAEENA
+713 
-725 NKATDEK
+725 ATDRK
-732 LTEYST
+732 LQEYST
-738 TEEMNAAIKLKA
+738 TEEMNSAIKLKA
-750 DSITTEVNKKVN
+750 DSITTEVNKKVD
-762 NSDFGTKITQN
+762 SSEFGTKITQN
-773 AYNVRVA
+773 AYSVRVA

-793 KLVIYNGETTTN
+793 KIAIYNGEVTTN

-901 WEKGGL
+901 WEKGGI

>member
-470 MQSAIDLKADE
+470 MKSAIDLKA
-481 INLSVSKTYATQT
+481 
-494 TVTEKYGKVKT
+494 
-505 YAMEVADA
+505 
-513 AEENAIA
+513 
-520 DTIERLKSYSTTE
+520 
-533 EMTSAIDLK
+533 
-542 VDEINLSVSKTYA
+542 DEINLSVSKTYA

>member
-1 MQIFSDSKKRIALLT
+1 MQIFDDSKKRIALLT
-16 GYKEREISTTLSS
+16 GYKEREITKTLSS

-34 TFQYPAN
+34 VFQYPAN
-41 GKDAEVL
+41 GKDTEAL

-69 ETFNKY
+69 ETYNKY

-80 VEELEGAVFAYGFAS
+80 VEELEGEVFAYGFAS
-95 QEQTVRACLEFAF
+95 QEQTIRACLEFAF
-108 EETGWTVGT
+108 EDTGWTVGT

-124 TINIEESTNAW
+124 TINIEESTTAW
-135 NVLQSCL
+135 KVLQSCL
-142 KTYRCECKIDSLNKR
+142 KTYRCECNIDTLNKR
-157 VDIYEHIGQDK
+157 INIYEHIGRDR

-217 YSTKIKTYVWKDE
+217 YSTKVKTYVWKDE

-250 KPYRVFAADVVD
+250 KPYKVFAADVVD

-285 SKRTHT
+285 SKKTHT
-291 QEKQRIVK
+291 REKQRIVK
-299 ITEYPENPKKNKV
+299 IKEYPENPKKNKV

-327 EAELTKNETISIA
+327 EAELSKNETIDIA

-362 TASKEEVSLGVSK
+362 TASKEEISLGVSK

-380 DVVEEKI
+380 DAVEEKI
-387 KLSDGRT
+387 KHSDGRT

-408 SAIDMS
+408 SAIDLT
-414 AESINLEVSKTYATQ
+414 AENINLSVSKTYATQ
-429 TTVTEKYNSAVKKGQ
+429 TTVTEKYNSAITAGQ
-444 DAADAAEKNA
+444 NAANTAEKNAKNAMYEKLTEYSTTEEMKSAIDLTAENINLSVSKTYATQTTVTEKYNSAITAGQNAANTAEKNA

-470 MQSAIDLKADE
+470 MKSAIDLKADE

-494 TVTEKYGKVKT
+494 TVTEKYNSAVKAGQNAANT
-505 YAMEVADA
+505 AEKNAIKAGQTAADA

-520 DTIERLKSYSTTE
+520 DTTQRLKSYSTTE
-533 EMTSAIDLK
+533 EMNAAIDLK

-555 TQTTVTEKYNSALKA
+555 TQTTVTEKYNSAVKA
-570 GQDAASNAETN
+570 GQNAANTAEKN

-586 QDAADAAEKNAKDAM
+586 QTA
-601 YEKLTEYSTTEEMQ
+601 
-615 SAIDL
+615 
-620 KADEINLSVS
+620 
-630 KTYATQTTV
+630 
-639 TEKYGKVKTYAM
+639 
-651 EVADAAEE
+651 ADAAEE
-659 NAIADTIERLK
+659 NAIADTTQRLK

-676 EMTSAIDLKVDEIN
+676 EM
-690 LSVSKTYA
+690 
-698 TQTTVTEKYNSALKA
+698 NS
-713 GQDAADAAEENA
+713 
-725 NKATDEK
+725 
-732 LTEYST
+732 
-738 TEEMNAAIKLKA
+738 AIKLKA
-750 DSITTEVNKKVN
+750 DSITTEVNKKVD
-762 NSDFGTKITQN
+762 SSEFGTKITQN
-773 AYNVRVA
+773 AYSVRVA

-793 KLVIYNGETTTN
+793 KIAIYNGEVTTN

-830 NYWADNETHKGLV
+830 NYWSDNETHKGLV

-877 LYGTYGVHMG
+877 LYSTYGVHMG

-894 YKLKNVS
+894 FKLKNVS
-901 WEKGGL
+901 WEKGGI

-915 VVSMDSDGTVNTW
+915 VVKMDSDGTVSTW
-928 TNGCKLQFENG
+928 TNDCKLQFENG

>member
-1 MQIFSDSKKRIALLT
+1 MQIFDDSKKRIALLT
-16 GYKEREISTTLSS
+16 GYKEREITKTLSS

-41 GKDAEVL
+41 GKDTEAL

-69 ETFNKY
+69 ETYNKY

-80 VEELEGAVFAYGFAS
+80 VEELEGEAFAYGFAS
-95 QEQTVRACLEFAF
+95 QEQTIRACLEFAF
-108 EETGWTVGT
+108 EDTGWTVGT

-124 TINIEESTNAW
+124 TINIEESTTAW
-135 NVLQSCL
+135 KVLQSCL
-142 KTYRCECKIDSLNKR
+142 KTYRCECNIDTLNKR
-157 VDIYEHIGQDK
+157 VNIYEHIGRDR

-217 YSTKIKTYVWKDE
+217 YSTKVKTYVWKDE

-250 KPYRVFAADVVD
+250 KPYKVFAADVID

-285 SKRTHT
+285 SKKTHT
-291 QEKQRIVK
+291 REKQRIVK

-327 EAELTKNETISIA
+327 EAELSKNETIDIA

-380 DVVEEKI
+380 DAVEEKI

-408 SAIDMS
+408 SALDMT
-414 AESINLEVSKTYATQ
+414 AESINLKVSKTYATQ
-429 TTVTEKYNSAVKKGQ
+429 TTVTEKYNSAVKAGQ
-444 DAADAAEKNA
+444 TAANTAEENA
-454 KDAMY
+454 KNAMY

-470 MQSAIDLKADE
+470 MKSAIDL
-481 INLSVSKTYATQT
+481 T
-494 TVTEKYGKVKT
+494 
-505 YAMEVADA
+505 
-513 AEENAIA
+513 AEN
-520 DTIERLKSYSTTE
+520 
-533 EMTSAIDLK
+533 
-542 VDEINLSVSKTYA
+542 INLSVSKTYA
-555 TQTTVTEKYNSALKA
+555 TQTTVTEKYNSAVKA
-570 GQDAASNAETN
+570 GQTAADTAETN
-581 AIKAG
+581 A
-586 QDAADAAEKNAKDAM
+586 KNAM
-601 YEKLTEYSTTEEMQ
+601 YEKLTEYSTTEEMN

-620 KADEINLSVS
+620 KMDAITLSVSKTYATNTSVTEKYNSAITAGQNAANAAEKNATAAGQTAADAAEKNAKDALYEKLTEYSTTEQMNSAIDLKLDEISLSVS
-630 KTYATQTTV
+630 KTYATQSSV
-639 TEKYGKVKTYAM
+639 TEKYNKAKTYAM
-651 EVADAAEE
+651 NVADAAEE
-659 NAIADTIERLK
+659 NAIADTVEKLK

-676 EMTSAIDLKVDEIN
+676 EM
-690 LSVSKTYA
+690 
-698 TQTTVTEKYNSALKA
+698 NS
-713 GQDAADAAEENA
+713 
-725 NKATDEK
+725 
-732 LTEYST
+732 
-738 TEEMNAAIKLKA
+738 AIKLKA
-750 DSITTEVNKKVN
+750 DSITTEVNKKVD
-762 NSDFGTKITQN
+762 SSEFGTKITQN

-793 KLVIYNGETTTN
+793 KIAIYNGEVTTN

-830 NYWADNETHKGLV
+830 NYWSDNETHKGLV

-901 WEKGGL
+901 WEKGGI